1 MNDRR
6 EQDAAIADLHRRL
19 DDHEKLMYAQ
29 DELMREVRDTVL
41 ANIVVDAAHKAA
53 LEEMILL
60 WRGSKIMVPA
70 LVVMV
75 GALWGMYAW
84 IKDHIRL

>member
-19 DDHEKLMYAQ
+19 DEHEKLMRAQ
-29 DELMREVRDTVL
+29 DDLMREVRDTVL
-41 ANIVVDAAHKAA
+41 ATLIVDAAHKAA
-53 LEEMILL
+53 LEEMLLL

-70 LVVMV
+70 LVVVV
-75 GALWGMYAW
+75 GALWGSYAW
-84 IKDHIRL
+84 LKDHIRL